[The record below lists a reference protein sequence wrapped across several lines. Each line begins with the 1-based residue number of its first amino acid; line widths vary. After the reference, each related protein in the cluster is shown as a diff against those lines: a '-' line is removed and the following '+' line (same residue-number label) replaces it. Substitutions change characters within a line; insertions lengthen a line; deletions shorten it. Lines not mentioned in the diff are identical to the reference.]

1 MAIARKIAAQC
12 EQASWIRRMFVE
24 GQKLKEELGEENV
37 FDFTLGNPSVPPPPA
52 FTSRLKAVVEQATPA
67 LHRYMSN
74 AGDPATRRAV
84 AAFLTQEHGVAFDE
98 HQVLMTCGAAGALNV
113 IFKALLDPGD
123 EVIVLAPYF
132 AEYLFYIDN
141 HGGKPIIAETRED
154 FSLDVEA
161 VAAALTPRTKAVL
174 INSPNNPTG
183 VVYPEAALAELA
195 QALTAKNAAWDTT
208 IYLVSDEPYRN
219 LIYDLPRCP
228 SIFQVY
234 PHAILANSYSK
245 ELSIPG
251 ERLGYIAIG
260 PEADSLALLVEAMVF
275 CNRTLGFVNAPAL
288 MQHVVRGLQGQTVD
302 LTPYRR
308 NRDLFYDRLSRFG
321 YEMVK
326 PDGAFY
332 LFPKSFLADDVA
344 FVNELRAEHIL
355 AVPGVGFGRA
365 GHFRLCYCVEE
376 AVIERALPGFE
387 RVAQRYRG
395 KK

>member
-1 MAIARKIAAQC
+1 MAIATKIAAQC

-52 FTSRLKAVVEQATPA
+52 FTARLKAVVEQATPA

-84 AAFLTQEHGVAFDE
+84 ADFLTREHGVAFE
-98 HQVLMTCGAAGALNV
+98 ENQILMTCGAAGALNV

-123 EVIVLAPYF
+123 QVILLAPYF

-141 HGGKPIIAETRED
+141 HGGDPVVVETRAD
-154 FSLDVEA
+154 FSLDVA
-161 VAAALTPRTKAVL
+161 AIAAALTPRTKAVL

-183 VVYPEAALAELA
+183 VVYPEAALAELG
-195 QALTAKNAAWDTT
+195 QVLTAKNEAWNTT

-219 LIYDLPRCP
+219 IIYDRPRCP
-228 SIFQVY
+228 SVFQIY
-234 PHAILANSYSK
+234 PHSILANSYSK

-251 ERLGYIAIG
+251 ERLGYIALG
-260 PEADSLALLVEAMVF
+260 PEAGSLTQLVEAMVF

-288 MQHVVRGLQGQTVD
+288 MQHVVQGLQGQTVD

-308 NRDLFYDRLSRFG
+308 NRDLFYDSLIRFG
-321 YEMVK
+321 YEVVK
-326 PDGAFY
+326 PEGAFY
-332 LFPKSFLADDVA
+332 LFPKSFIDDDVA
-344 FVNELRAEHIL
+344 FVHQLRTEQIL

-365 GHFRLCYCVEE
+365 GHFRLAYCVEE
-376 AVIERALPGFE
+376 SVIARALPGFE
-387 RVAQRYRG
+387 RMARRYRG